1 MKVRG
6 CPSKGFSRCAAG
18 AFRAIVLLRRDTPV
32 AADAEDGPMN
42 DYQMTHLARDRF
54 STMRAEADRQRLART
69 ARPEPAPGDRR
80 STPSRR
86 RRLGLLFGR
95 AVA

>member
-1 MKVRG
+1 
-6 CPSKGFSRCAAG
+6 
-18 AFRAIVLLRRDTPV
+18 
-32 AADAEDGPMN
+32 MN
-42 DYQMTHLARDRF
+42 DYQMKHLASDRF

-80 STPSRR
+80 STLSRH

-95 AVA
+95 VVA